1 MIDQA
6 RGRLCDHIAGLLRNG
21 VDVYHEFVD
30 YTTLRDG
37 ENIATTVERVLAG
50 AVGIRPRTLTVRR
63 NESAKRRRLH
73 EGDR

>member
-1 MIDQA
+1 MIKKA
-6 RGRLCDHIAGLLRNG
+6 RGRLCNNIAGLLRNG

-37 ENIATTVERVLAG
+37 ENVATTVERVLAQSLG
-50 AVGIRPRTLTVRR
+50 TRSRTLTVRR
-63 NESAKRRRLH
+63 NERAKRRRLH